1 MYFYAVH
8 TFTQKLPIFVVFA
21 LMFTGWAISSCKKE
35 NQNTLNTFLTGNG
48 AWQLASLRIETLH
61 GDTSIRFDTLNT
73 NCQRNQTFSFDAGG
87 TCTYNYFDCL
97 DQITQGPWNM
107 VVGDSVFLSST
118 MKCKDTTKA
127 GVSTPFARVQI
138 INLGRNS
145 LVLQN
150 VKSDT
155 LRKTPRVV
163 LRRRVTRYGFI
174 H

>member
-1 MYFYAVH
+1 VH
-8 TFTQKLPIFVVFA
+8 TYIKKLPIIAVFA
-21 LMFTGWAISSCKKE
+21 LMFTGWAISSCKK
-35 NQNTLNTFLTGNG
+35 QNESTLDTFLTGNG
-48 AWQLASLRIETLH
+48 PWQLASLRIETLH

-73 NCQRNQTFSFDAGG
+73 NCQRNQTFTFDPGG

-97 DQITQGPWNM
+97 DQITQGPWTM
-107 VVGDSVFLSST
+107 SVSDSVFLSST
-118 MKCKDTTKA
+118 MICKDTTKA
-127 GVSTPFARVQI
+127 GTSTPFARLQI

-145 LVLQN
+145 LVFQD
-150 VKSDT
+150 VKTDT